1 MSEDRI
7 KLRIDLKS
15 GTLELDCPSGE
26 FDSAIQ
32 KTKDFAASLQFGEK
46 GAAMAQ
52 QVNDGAAGSAMGS
65 QLSASQVMKAKS
77 KEKVRNSGAKSSTGR
92 AGRLGSFDPIRDLL
106 SEAQHK
112 EIYAYMQAKAP
123 ADQEDQ
129 ILVAAHKGEQL
140 LGRQG
145 FTYNELYTLL
155 WRAGVDPLPKAIDV
169 VVQRLIQDQKMDK
182 GDTGYFM
189 KFLGQSRVE
198 KELPPSSKDAA

>member
-7 KLRIDLKS
+7 KLKIDLKS
-15 GTLELDCPSGE
+15 GTLELDCPPGE

-32 KTKDFAASLQFGEK
+32 KTKDLAASLQFGEK
-46 GAAMAQ
+46 GVAMASP
-52 QVNDGAAGSAMGS
+52 VNDGGGAAGAATET
-65 QLSASQVMKAKS
+65 QPSASLRKT
-77 KEKVRNSGAKSSTGR
+77 KEKVRSSGAKSSTGR
-92 AGRLGSFDPIRDLL
+92 PGRIGSFDPIRDLL

-112 EIYAYMQAKAP
+112 EIYAYMQTKAP

-129 ILVAAHKGEQL
+129 LLVAAHKGEQL
-140 LGRQG
+140 LSRQG

-169 VVQRLIQDQKMDK
+169 VLQRLIQDQKMDK
-182 GDTGYFM
+182 GDGGYFM

-198 KELPPSSKDAA
+198 KELPASSKDVT